1 MIKRPRG
8 SKEWKTD
15 QAHPGERERMEQE
28 LATAVQRSVNSL
40 RNKLQELVRREQT
53 REVAE

>member
-1 MIKRPRG
+1 MIKRPSG

-28 LATAVQRSVNSL
+28 LATAVERSVNSL
-40 RNKLQELVRREQT
+40 RNKLQQLVRREQT